1 MAKTVGLII
10 PCEPETVQET
20 ESETVPE
27 TVQETESETVQK
39 PEETTEPPKRGKK

>member
-20 ESETVPE
+20 ESETV
-27 TVQETESETVQK
+27 QE

>member
-20 ESETVPE
+20 ESETV
-27 TVQETESETVQK
+27 QE
-39 PEETTEPPKRGKK
+39 PEETTEPLKRGKK

>member
-10 PCEPETVQET
+10 PCEPETVQA
-20 ESETVPE
+20 
-27 TVQETESETVQK
+27 TESETVQK

>member
-20 ESETVPE
+20 EPE